1 MTPREVAAL
10 LAYVVQ
16 LDPRLAL
23 DDQAAAA
30 ERLTQWC
37 DLLSDVPATA
47 HGWDAARVAR
57 DYIARNPYRI
67 QPSDVSRPW
76 HTHKADAM
84 SRHVGTFEPTAHP
97 EVDPDDQYGNAYV
110 AALRAERHAIAAGHQ
125 APTTHRALTAGPA
138 AAVVERRL
146 AALGEYM
153 PRTVAQALAEYRPV
167 RAERERLARENAPD
181 PLTVACTWC
190 KAAEDEP
197 CRGRAI
203 NPRNQQTRYRPMGK
217 SHPCRVEDATAA
229 QLTRHTTQEAAA

>member
-10 LAYVVQ
+10 LAYVVK

-23 DDQAAAA
+23 DDQAAAG
-30 ERLTQWC
+30 ERLAQWC

-97 EVDPDDQYGNAYV
+97 EIDPDDETGDAYV
-110 AALRAERHAIAAGHQ
+110 AALRAERHAIASGQQ
-125 APTTHRALTAGPA
+125 APTAVRAITAGPLA
-138 AAVVERRL
+138 ADVERRL

-153 PRTVAQALAEYRPV
+153 PKSVKQVLAEHRPR
-167 RAERERLARENAPD
+167 RAERERAAVEGRPDALDVPCAYEHCLAPAG
-181 PLTVACTWC
+181 
-190 KAAEDEP
+190 EP
-197 CRGRAI
+197 CRNAR
-203 NPRNQQTRYRPMGK
+203 RQTRTKP
-217 SHPCRVEDATAA
+217 HPTRLDRATAHHA
-229 QLTRHTTQEAAA
+229 RQEQHA